1 MMKGDIMMRIRTSCL
16 LLLTI
21 AVLLGCAGL
30 KAQVSHTRQGNE
42 ITYEDQKSGRHVKV
56 VISPAFEYKDLVAR
70 ETQGVA
76 IKGYLFV
83 KNEDQILVT
92 RVHRDDFQTLTGIS
106 IETEA
111 ADFVQFDPFTFFDKP
126 ACEFVRTQIH
136 TVSEFLIIAA
146 YFKRLD
152 SSTTPC
158 DDWLSVDDVAA
169 AEPELLDAFNTEADG
184 GIQMSSEK

>member
-1 MMKGDIMMRIRTSCL
+1 MKGDIMMKIRTSCL
-16 LLLTI
+16 LLLAI

-30 KAQVSHTRQGNE
+30 QASVSHTRQGNE
-42 ITYEDQKSGRHVKV
+42 ITYEDRKSGRHVKV
-56 VISPAFEYKDLVAR
+56 VVSPPFEYKDFISR
-70 ETQGVA
+70 EAQGVA

-92 RVHRDDFQTLTGIS
+92 RVHRDDFQTLTGIT
-106 IETEA
+106 IATET

-126 ACEFVRTQIH
+126 DCEFVRTHIH
-136 TVSEFLIIAA
+136 TVSEFLLIAA

-152 SSTTPC
+152 SNTYPC

-169 AEPELLDAFNTEADG
+169 AEPELLDAFNREADG
-184 GIQMSSEK
+184 GIQMSGEK